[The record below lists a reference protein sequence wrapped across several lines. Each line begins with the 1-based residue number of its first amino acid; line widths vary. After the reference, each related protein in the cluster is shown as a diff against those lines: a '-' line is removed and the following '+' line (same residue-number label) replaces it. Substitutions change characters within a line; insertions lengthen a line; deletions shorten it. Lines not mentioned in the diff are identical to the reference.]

1 MADGVVAR
9 LKILLGIDSAE
20 VATGSRKAER
30 EVSKMSK
37 GISGAAKLATAAL
50 GALGATL
57 TVDTIIR
64 VTKQALAFTTAI
76 KDQAKI
82 AGVSTRALQEYRYA
96 ALQAGVSNEDLADGF
111 KELTQK
117 IGEAASGSKSA
128 AAIFNDAGISIRGAS
143 GEVRNAADILP
154 ELADA
159 YNRLTSDAEK
169 SAFAARI
176 FGEDA
181 GPKMKSLLEQ
191 GSAGMNSY
199 REAAHELGM
208 VISDVNI
215 KKADEA
221 EKKMAA
227 LNRVLSVKIATF
239 VAENSE
245 EIIKLTDELL
255 KFASAAIQAA
265 AAWAKFAG
273 RSDARP
279 GGAAARDENA
289 RIRSENRG
297 VGEGVRRSTA
307 GRGVWLPGSVGDARV
322 NGRWTRGFRP
332 GLPKSGR
339 GGGRRPQDDPSRV
352 NAIGGSV
359 FDGFDWSRMTPA
371 SGASDWMKV
380 SAASE
385 VLKENSAAVDV
396 LMKRIALEYSS
407 DLARNAEAAARGM
420 GDQAE
425 AARRVMNR
433 LFPDKARTREYYE
446 ELLMLRKGREAGTI
460 SADELA
466 EAESR
471 LRAEWE
477 RDVPSIAKMN
487 EALARYVNTSKDAS
501 IKSEAANE
509 VIAESFE
516 RSADRALYAIDRLA
530 GAVRGGGFLD
540 ILSSVLGLGLQLAPL
555 FGGGGSMSAK
565 IGNAGGVKGASK
577 VPGLATGGAMILGGR
592 SGIDRNLLSL
602 NGAPLA
608 RVSAGERMTIS
619 PANDRAAGAG
629 GGIVVVKVEEGALF
643 RPVVA
648 STAGRVVAE
657 ASPAIMD
664 GSARVTASRAARRQ
678 TRRL

>member
-396 LMKRIALEYSS
+396 MMKRIALEYS
-407 DLARNAEAAARGM
+407 DRLARNSQLAAKGM
-420 GDQAE
+420 EDQAE
-425 AARRVMNR
+425 AAESAQRILDR
-433 LFPDKARTREYYE
+433 LFPQDARNMRYMS
-446 ELLMLRKGREAGTI
+446 ELAQLRGERDAGRL
-460 SADELA
+460 SAERFA
-466 EAESR
+466 EAER
-471 LRAEWE
+471 LLRNEWIASMPAV
-477 RDVPSIAKMN
+477 DAIAKG
-487 EALARYVNTSKDAS
+487 LSRYVRASDDAA
-501 IKSEAANE
+501 KQAD
-509 VIAESFE
+509 VTTVRIARSF
-516 RSADRALYAIDRLA
+516 ADMAQDVMSSLDRLSS
-530 GAVRGGGFLD
+530 GIRGGGFLD
-540 ILSSVLGLGLQLAPL
+540 ILSGVIGLGLNLGKAGL
-555 FGGGGSMSAK
+555 FGSS
-565 IGNAGGVKGASK
+565 IQSNLNST
-577 VPGLATGGAMILGGR
+577 PGLATGGSMILGGR